1 MRGDARR
8 EKGEGGIVP
17 FPAQEEKIQLPE
29 LDWRRRGEGVIRRFL
44 PPAHCCLLPIWVLR
58 RKVKRKKKRQFGPQK
73 AGRRVICAEDPTLPE
88 QRWGVITLYMQE
100 EEEETRK
107 GERMSAARPRCGSK
121 ERKGVSRNPLLLH
134 SLPKEPKAQDRWPKL
149 ESLRHPSEEGGKWA
163 LNKLCTRLGCWPDFL
178 LGGREAHY
186 CSIEIYSTAAN
197 SWKFRICSYR
207 GGEEGECVEVVFLLD
222 QMNKVRRRR
231 RRRRSVHSRLA
242 RS

>member
-1 MRGDARR
+1 MRG
-8 EKGEGGIVP
+8 G
-17 FPAQEEKIQLPE
+17 
-29 LDWRRRGEGVIRRFL
+29 RRRKERKGGKRWNCSIPRPGRENPASGVGLGKKRRGGLFGVSS

-58 RKVKRKKKRQFGPQK
+58 QKVKQKKTIRTPKI

-107 GERMSAARPRCGSK
+107 GEKECPPPARAAAAKK
-121 ERKGVSRNPLLLH
+121 EKVFRGIPLLLLH

-178 LGGREAHY
+178 LG
-186 CSIEIYSTAAN
+186 
-197 SWKFRICSYR
+197 
-207 GGEEGECVEVVFLLD
+207 
-222 QMNKVRRRR
+222 
-231 RRRRSVHSRLA
+231 
-242 RS
+242 